1 MATYIA
7 TFLTYA
13 LLFLPAHAIVC
24 VDFRD
29 PLNRTAGLAIDC
41 TPLGQTPDRGSD
53 AVLMSLL
60 HQRELASSPGANG
73 SSVGSTAPTR
83 TSSASVASRS
93 QSGPGSAAGT
103 SYTDGFSQVSS
114 QIAQSTPDTSA
125 SNLRSPLQAILAEA
139 ALPAPSS
146 GVNQTNMFVFDM
158 ICPSSMSTL
167 QCQQANA
174 TLLLAGQ
181 QISNVLVLTKPVIVN
196 VTMQS
201 FCTTASICSTGND
214 ILSLAAAAPAR
225 TVALIDDDGV
235 SRLYPQAVVK
245 QFSGN
250 LSYVPVF
257 GQYDIN
263 LNVNS
268 EASFYYANT
277 GTIKSTQTDFQYVI
291 LHELMHGLGFT
302 SAYEDYF
309 DPQKPTTVTPNVLLT
324 IRGGADTV
332 DFAGFVEYAFDRF
345 IRITNNLMATTVV
358 RQLNALMAEASSGVA
373 FSSPDA
379 LGTFFLQQP
388 ALVSLSGSLTTNF
401 TTANSASLVS
411 AKDGSNASAIVLE
424 TSLSPF
430 SAGSSVSHVSNALY
444 VGTGDFLMR
453 YATQRGVTFAQ
464 YVSGA
469 KAAGAAEIDL
479 YQGIGPGLRI
489 ALANLGYRVRGGVP
503 AASSVQSTAKAATNA
518 GTATTAAA
526 AAGAGIVSAA
536 SAQAPPLDA
545 WLIVALAIG
554 TTAALLMPKL

>member
-1 MATYIA
+1 MPTRFA
-7 TFLTYA
+7 TFLNFLLFIYSTAYA
-13 LLFLPAHAIVC
+13 LVC

-41 TPLGQTPDRGSD
+41 TPLGRTHDRASTD
-53 AVLMSLL
+53 AVLISLL
-60 HQRELASSPGANG
+60 HQRQLATNFNAT
-73 SSVGSTAPTR
+73 SSVRSSSTPSSSGRPTTAPPQ
-83 TSSASVASRS
+83 SQAASTTVI
-93 QSGPGSAAGT
+93 
-103 SYTDGFSQVSS
+103 DVMSQVSS
-114 QIAQSTPDTSA
+114 QLAQGTPDTTA
-125 SNLRSPLQAILAEA
+125 SDLRSPIAGILAEA
-139 ALPAPSS
+139 PLPAPTA
-146 GVNQTNMFVFDM
+146 GTNQTNMFVFDM
-158 ICPSSMSTL
+158 TCPSSMAIA

-201 FCTTASICSTGND
+201 FCSTASICSTGND

-225 TVALIDDDGV
+225 TVALIDDDNV

-245 QFSGN
+245 QFSAN

-268 EASFYYANT
+268 EASFFYANT

-309 DPQKPTTVTPNVLLT
+309 DPVKPTTVTPNVLLT
-324 IRGGADTV
+324 IRGTSGTI
-332 DFAGFVEYAFDRF
+332 DFSGFVEYAFDRF
-345 IRITNNLMATTVV
+345 IRLANGVMATGVV
-358 RQLNALMAEASSGVA
+358 KQLNSIMADASRDTA

-388 ALVSLSGSLTTNF
+388 QLVSLSKSLTANF

-411 AKDGSNASAIVLE
+411 AKDGNATAVVLE
-424 TSLSPF
+424 TALSPF
-430 SAGSSVSHVSNALY
+430 SAGSSVSHVSNSLY
-444 VGTGDFLMR
+444 AGTGDFLMR
-453 YATQRGVTFAQ
+453 YSTQRGASFQQ
-464 YVSGA
+464 YITAA
-469 KAAGAAEIDL
+469 KSAGAQDIDL
-479 YQGIGPGLRI
+479 YNGIGPGLRI

-503 AASSVQSTAKAATNA
+503 AVASVQTAGSKST
-518 GTATTAAA
+518 TATAGAAA
-526 AAGAGIVSAA
+526 ASAGIVSQATSIVGGGGGLQRLIMTIA
-536 SAQAPPLDA
+536 SCS
-545 WLIVALAIG
+545 LAVMIS
-554 TTAALLMPKL
+554 MR